1 MDINALLITYVLP
14 VVSAALGSIA
24 TAYLPKI
31 LNAKYYR
38 LALQIL
44 PIVDAVLADNT
55 KAYGTSGVRII
66 LQETIKSVAD
76 DSLSPEE
83 ISKVLGLVL
92 KLFNPAKA
100 ASAPVTED
108 GAKLL
113 EAISSV
119 KSVNDLDLSGIR
131 FSIKL

>member
-1 MDINALLITYVLP
+1 MHIEALLNYLLP
-14 VVSAALGSIA
+14 IASAALAAI
-24 TAYLPKI
+24 TTKYLPKI
-31 LNAKYYR
+31 LNTKYYR
-38 LALQIL
+38 LALQVL

-76 DSLSPEE
+76 DRLSPEE

-100 ASAPVTED
+100 ASALPTED
-108 GAKLL
+108 TLKLL
-113 EAISSV
+113 DEIARVEDIGRLNLGNI
-119 KSVNDLDLSGIR
+119 K
-131 FSIKL
+131 FSATP